1 MSSGARVGC
10 ESTGRGMSWIL
21 KWESGPLR
29 HESGQAIKV
38 EAGQGSED
46 PSIK

>member
-10 ESTGRGMSWIL
+10 GSMDRGMSWIL
-21 KWESGPLR
+21 KWESGPRR

-38 EAGQGSED
+38 EAGQGSEE
-46 PSIK
+46 PAI